1 MENFAIIFGM
11 ENPTNTNKRLKVY
24 LETSFVSYLTGD
36 ATVNAKV
43 AADQA
48 FTRLWW
54 TQERPQCDIFISAYT
69 AAESSKGREASVRK
83 RMEALEGL
91 PLVSANDDTVIALA
105 GKLLEAHALPPGET
119 TDALHI
125 AAAAVGG
132 MDVLLTWNCR
142 HMANPHTLP
151 RTKEIVRAAGF
162 HCPDIM
168 TPKTFIENT
177 ELEASNV

>member
-1 MENFAIIFGM
+1 MENSL
-11 ENPTNTNKRLKVY
+11 NTNMRLKVY

-36 ATVNAKV
+36 ATVNAKIAV
-43 AADQA
+43 DQA

-54 TQERPQCDIFISAYT
+54 AQERPKCDIFISAYT
-69 AAESSKGREASVRK
+69 AAESAKGREDSVRK
-83 RMEALEGL
+83 RMEALKGV
-91 PLVSANDDTVIALA
+91 PLVSFPSGTVIALA
-105 GKLLEAHALPPGET
+105 EKLLEAHALPPGET

-151 RTKEIVRAAGF
+151 RTKEIVRSAGF
-162 HCPDIM
+162 NCPDIM
-168 TPKTFIENT
+168 TPRTFIENT
-177 ELEASNV
+177 ELEVSNV